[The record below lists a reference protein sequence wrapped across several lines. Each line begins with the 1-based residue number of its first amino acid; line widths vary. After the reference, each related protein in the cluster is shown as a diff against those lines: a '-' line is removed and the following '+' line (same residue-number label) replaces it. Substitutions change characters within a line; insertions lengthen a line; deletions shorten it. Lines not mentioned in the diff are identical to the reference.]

1 MDTAHEKPGV
11 GPDRHLFIT
20 AAAIAALLLV
30 LGFSRTYYLKTAFG
44 SPPLSVLLHV
54 HGLVMTLWFTL
65 LIVQIRLAAKHRLD
79 LHRRLGW
86 IAAGLAVLLVVLGSA
101 VAISAARQ
109 GHSPG
114 PPPLVF
120 LMLPLSIMVIFAVFT
135 GLAIHYRRRPDIHK
149 RLMLLGSLN
158 MLSPAIAR
166 IPILHS
172 GGPAVFIGLT
182 VLLVLAC
189 VAVDTIQNRRL
200 HPAFGWGAGLLI
212 LSFPLR
218 MFLGNTE
225 TWQRFAAWLVA
236 SP

>member
-1 MDTAHEKPGV
+1 MDATPAKLRSD
-11 GPDRHLFIT
+11 PDRLLFLG
-20 AAAIAALLLV
+20 AAIIAALLMV
-30 LGFSRTYYLKTAFG
+30 GGFARTYYLKTAFG
-44 SPPLSVLLHV
+44 TPSLTALLHV

-65 LIVQIRLAAKHRLD
+65 LVVQVRLVANRRLD

-86 IAAGLAVLLVVLGSA
+86 IAAGLAVLLVVLGST

-120 LMLPLSIMVIFAVFT
+120 VMLPLSIMVIFALFT
-135 GLAIHYRRRPDIHK
+135 GLAIYYRGRPDIHK

-166 IPILHS
+166 IPVLHS

-182 VLLVLAC
+182 VLLILAC
-189 VAVDTIQNRRL
+189 VAVDTIRNRRL

-225 TWQRFAAWLVA
+225 AWQRFAAWLVA
-236 SP
+236 ST